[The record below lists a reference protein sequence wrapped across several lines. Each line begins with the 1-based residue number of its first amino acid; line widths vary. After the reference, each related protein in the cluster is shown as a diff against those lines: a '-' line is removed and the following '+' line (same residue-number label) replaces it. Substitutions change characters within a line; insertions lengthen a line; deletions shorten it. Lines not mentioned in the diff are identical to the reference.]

1 MPTNGGRRSALR
13 LPLRLAPLEGNM
25 DKRKFFKVLGYVV
38 GGVCILGVGFFWG
51 FREGLVAG
59 GASSSMAELQASAD
73 GMALQL
79 KEGTCENAKK
89 TTIAYLLFLEKY
101 KGKNELILPAR
112 TYHADKML
120 AHMRLFLIEQHEKNA
135 KEAESQF
142 KAAVDACQQAE
153 MKDCSEKNVLLMAEK
168 WNQSQPMG
176 CLSSN
181 K

>member
-1 MPTNGGRRSALR
+1 MNKQKILKAI
-13 LPLRLAPLEGNM
+13 
-25 DKRKFFKVLGYVV
+25 GYVIA
-38 GGVCILGVGFFWG
+38 GACILGLGFLWG
-51 FREGLVAG
+51 FREGVVAG
-59 GASSSMAELQASAD
+59 GASASMAELQASSD
-73 GMALQL
+73 GMTLQL
-79 KEGTCENAKK
+79 KEGTCENAKR

-120 AHMRLFLIEQHEKNA
+120 AHMRLFLIELHEKNA
-135 KEAESQF
+135 KEAESQL

-176 CLSSN
+176 CLSSE

>member
-1 MPTNGGRRSALR
+1 MNKQKILKGIC
-13 LPLRLAPLEGNM
+13 
-25 DKRKFFKVLGYVV
+25 YVIV
-38 GGVCILGVGFFWG
+38 GACILSLGFFWG

-59 GASSSMAELQASAD
+59 GASASMAELQASAD
-73 GMALQL
+73 GMAVQL

-120 AHMRLFLIEQHEKNA
+120 AYMRLFLIERHEKNV
-135 KEAESQF
+135 KEAENHL
-142 KAAVDACQQAE
+142 KAAVDACQHAE

-168 WNQSQPMG
+168 WSQSQPMG
-176 CLSSN
+176 CLSSQ